1 MSRKHYREVAEVIRT
16 ERVANPGMSPET
28 EATLRRV
35 ASGLSHMFGMDNG
48 AFDRAKFMEA
58 CGL

>member
-1 MSRKHYREVAEVIRT
+1 MSRKHYREVAEIIKT

-28 EATLRRV
+28 EATLLRV
-35 ASGLSHMFGMDNG
+35 ASELASMFKRDNSN
-48 AFDRAKFMEA
+48 FNRDKFMEA